1 MQRRINTQLR
11 ALGFMKN
18 QRAVEELNAKDERW
32 HVLRTVRFDSR
43 GQLRRSGASRLS
55 RAIGWRNA
63 NWGAAAAPLNPAQRV
78 QQNRNF
84 HKKTRDSF
92 HVQKMAWVSVPFFG
106 RRCALVY

>member
-11 ALGFMKN
+11 ALGRMKN
-18 QRAVEELNAKDERW
+18 QRAVEELNAKDERG
-32 HVLRTVRFDSR
+32 HLLRTVRLGSR
-43 GQLRRSGASRLS
+43 GQLRRAGASRLS

-63 NWGAAAAPLNPAQRV
+63 NWGAAAAPANPVQHV

-92 HVQKMAWVSVPFFG
+92 QVQKMAWISVQFFG
-106 RRCALVY
+106 RSCALVY

>member
-1 MQRRINTQLR
+1 MQRRINTHLR
-11 ALGFMKN
+11 ALGRMKN
-18 QRAVEELNAKDERW
+18 QRAVDELNAKDQRG
-32 HVLRTVRFDSR
+32 HLLRTVRLGSR
-43 GQLRRSGASRLS
+43 GQLRRAGASRLS

-63 NWGAAAAPLNPAQRV
+63 NWGAAAAPANPVQHV

-92 HVQKMAWVSVPFFG
+92 QVQKMAWILVPFFG